1 MKKVFNWAL
10 VAIVAISMVSC
21 MSVSLGE
28 YGGKDK
34 TPTQV
39 SQLNQATTMEPFNRV
54 EVAGGFK
61 VIYEQGEQCSVRIEA
76 PEQAINEMTVYVKND
91 ELRIRKSVDK
101 PTVRQS
107 NVKIYVTSPDIKV
120 VDMAGSGMFTASN
133 PVNVGKFKADL
144 AGSGKIMLAQL
155 SCDAADL
162 ELAGS
167 GLIEFGK
174 LDAKVS
180 AKADIAGS
188 GDIKIGEMTCAKFNI
203 EIAGS
208 GNVNCDNITADDVKA
223 DIAGSGDVNLK
234 GTINHHSK
242 SVAGSGKVNIN

>member
-1 MKKVFNWAL
+1 MKKVFNLALVAL
-10 VAIVAISMVSC
+10 VAISMASC

-28 YGGKDK
+28 YGGRDK

-39 SQLNQATTMEPFNRV
+39 SQLNQVTTMDAFNKV

-61 VIYEQGEQCSVRIEA
+61 VIYEQGEQCSVRIEG

-91 ELRIRKSVDK
+91 ELRIRKSVEK
-101 PTVRQS
+101 PTVPQS
-107 NVKIYVTSPDIKV
+107 NVKIYVTSPDIKA

-133 PVNVGKFKADL
+133 PVNASKFKAEM
-144 AGSGKIMLAQL
+144 AGSGKIMLVQL
-155 SCDAADL
+155 SCDAANLD
-162 ELAGS
+162 LAGS

-174 LDAKVS
+174 LDSKVS
-180 AKADIAGS
+180 VKADIAGS

-203 EIAGS
+203 DIAGS
-208 GNVNCDNITADDVKA
+208 GNVNCDNITADDVHV

-234 GTINHHSK
+234 GQVNHHTK